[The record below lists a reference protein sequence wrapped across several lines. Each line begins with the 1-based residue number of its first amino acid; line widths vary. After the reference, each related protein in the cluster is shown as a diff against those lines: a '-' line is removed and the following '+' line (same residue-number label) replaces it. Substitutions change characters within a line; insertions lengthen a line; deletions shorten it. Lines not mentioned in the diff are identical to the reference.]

1 MKITFCGASK
11 TVTGSN
17 YLIEAEDKKLLLD
30 CGMFQGSTREEQMN
44 FESFIYNPKDIDYL
58 ILSHAHIDHSGR
70 IPKLVK
76 EGFNGKIYTTHATY
90 DLCEIMLMDSA
101 NIGMQD
107 AEWENRKRV
116 RKGLTP
122 IEPLYNTNDVKES
135 LKLFKPVYYNQEI
148 KIDDTFSFRLQ
159 DAGHILGSAIVEL
172 FINEEGKTT
181 KLVFSGD
188 LGMPERP
195 ILTDPGFIEDADY
208 LIIESTYGDRDHPTY
223 TDSTKSL
230 IKIIDDTSQKGGTVV
245 IPSFAVGRTQDL
257 IYQLNSYYD
266 GEGVEE
272 YKKVPIYIDSPMAV
286 STTKV
291 FEKNSNLF
299 DEDAKNL
306 ILSGDNPFDFE
317 NIFYVR
323 DVEESKRLNTVKYP
337 KVIISASGMATAGRV
352 RHHLKHN
359 LWDPKNSVIIVG
371 YQAEGSTGRKLVE
384 GAKKVSLLGEEI
396 KVEAN
401 IYSLQGFSA
410 HADRS
415 MLLNWIGHFK
425 KFPKKIFLVHGEEKA
440 ITALKSEIE
449 NKWQANVHVPDL
461 GDSVELYAADTK
473 FNDSPVKE
481 YEQRHEELLDLTER
495 VEELL
500 KETNLDKDIYDKK
513 FVKNNY
519 DDLKDTLLNLEKEIM
534 DYKVIV
540 GK

>member
-30 CGMFQGSTREEQMN
+30 CGMFQGSAREEQMN

-266 GEGVEE
+266 GEGLEE

-461 GDSVELYAADTK
+461 GDSVELYASDTK

-495 VEELL
+495 VEGLL

-534 DYKVIV
+534 DYKVII